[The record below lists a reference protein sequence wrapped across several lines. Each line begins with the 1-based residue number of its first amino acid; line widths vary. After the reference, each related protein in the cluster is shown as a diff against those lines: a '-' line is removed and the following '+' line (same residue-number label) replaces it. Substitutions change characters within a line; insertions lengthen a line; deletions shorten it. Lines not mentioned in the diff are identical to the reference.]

1 MSRKAIGKKTVSCT
15 PITGKP
21 ADKPALFRR
30 FRQLFF
36 VFGTPV
42 PFPFC
47 ESSARL
53 TPGGPI
59 LRKCVKRGAA
69 FFWGAGVMNK
79 DHPPG
84 LVQIAQVP
92 RSVVGVARVA
102 ISGVNTPIIPLNSF
116 ELAVQA
122 EQVSNV

>member
-15 PITGKP
+15 SITEKL

-69 FFWGAGVMNK
+69 FFWGSGDINK

-84 LVQIAQVP
+84 VVQIAQGQ
-92 RSVVGVARVA
+92 VGGLSCE
-102 ISGVNTPIIPLNSF
+102 ISHIRCEYTDND
-116 ELAVQA
+116 A
-122 EQVSNV
+122 E